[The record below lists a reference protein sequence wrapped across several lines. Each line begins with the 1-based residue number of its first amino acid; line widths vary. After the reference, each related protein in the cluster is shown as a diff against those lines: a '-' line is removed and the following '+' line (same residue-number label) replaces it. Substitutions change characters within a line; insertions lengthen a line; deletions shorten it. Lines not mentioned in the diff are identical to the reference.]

1 MSDDPCIE
9 LDVEHQVIKVL
20 SNYFPANRHKIKMN
34 SRLVEDLYMDSIGFF
49 EIVMELNET
58 FGIELPVTEAGEWK
72 TVNDICLLVKKAA
85 SAFPCG
91 SDLAREGR

>member
-1 MSDDPCIE
+1 MSDDSRAE
-9 LDVEHQVIKVL
+9 LEVENQVVKVL

-34 SRLVEDLYMDSIGFF
+34 SRLVEDLYMDSIGFV

-58 FGIELPVTEAGEWK
+58 FGIELSVTEAGEWK

-85 SAFPCG
+85 YAFPCV
-91 SDLAREGR
+91 SDAREGR